1 MPQSVRET
9 GAFEPAL
16 PDSGCASHDSRVR
29 QIADLDMQNQ
39 RPRLLVVDDDRAILT
54 LIGTIALAEGF
65 DVATTTNGEDAM
77 KQLRQRPAELVLLDL
92 RMPGVTGLD
101 VLRSIRDVSPKCKV
115 VLMTGFA
122 TIDSAVEA
130 VKLGALDYLTKPF
143 DLQRLRQLL
152 ATVRDEA
159 TQRREVLTMEGD
171 LAQRL
176 EFCGMVGR
184 GPAMQEVFGLIR
196 RLAPH
201 VRTAL
206 ISGETGT
213 GKELVARALHKL
225 GPRSTKRF
233 VTVNCSAVVETLF
246 ESELFGHVRGA
257 FTGATEHKAGLFE
270 TADGGTL
277 FLDEVGEL
285 PLPVQAK
292 LLRVLEEGEVQRV
305 GSLEPRK
312 IDVRLIAATNRDL
325 LAEVAAGRF
334 RNDLYYRLNIV
345 EIRLPRLCERREDIP
360 YLTAAFV
367 RNFAQRFNKAMVGLT
382 PGAERVLSDAMWDGN
397 VRQLR
402 NVIERACIL
411 AEGDFVSEGD
421 LSGSMQ
427 DHRLVPAAATQP
439 GVVMGGAAR
448 IDSNPAPLVEV
459 EREHIIRTLQ
469 QVRGNKAVA
478 ARLLGISR
486 RAFYRQLE
494 RHGLHQRVPMSARAN
509 ETVSS

>member
-1 MPQSVRET
+1 
-9 GAFEPAL
+9 
-16 PDSGCASHDSRVR
+16 
-29 QIADLDMQNQ
+29 MQTQ

-65 DVATTTNGEDAM
+65 DVTTTVSGEDAM
-77 KQLRQRPAELVLLDL
+77 KQMRQRPVDLVLLDL
-92 RMPGVTGLD
+92 RMPGITGLD
-101 VLRSIRDVSPKCKV
+101 VLRAIRDISPRVKV
-115 VLMTGFA
+115 VLMTGYA
-122 TIDSAVEA
+122 TIDTAVEA
-130 VKLGALDYLTKPF
+130 VKLGAIDYLTKPF
-143 DLQRLRQLL
+143 DLPRLRQLL

-159 TQRREVLTMEGD
+159 EQRRTVLTMEGD
-171 LAQRL
+171 LAQKL

-201 VRTAL
+201 VRTVL
-206 ISGETGT
+206 VTGETGT

-233 VTVNCSAVVETLF
+233 ITVNCSAVVETLF
-246 ESELFGHVRGA
+246 ESELFGHMRGA

-270 TADGGTL
+270 LADGGTL

-285 PLPVQAK
+285 PSAVQAK

-325 LAEVAAGRF
+325 RTEVSAGRF
-334 RNDLYYRLNIV
+334 RNDLYYRLDIV
-345 EIRLPRLCERREDIP
+345 EVALPPLRDRREDIP

-367 RNFAQRFNKAMVGLT
+367 RNFSQRFSKPLVGLT
-382 PGAERVLSDAMWDGN
+382 PGAERLLADARWDGN

-411 AEGDFVSEGD
+411 ADGDFVTEAD
-421 LSGSMQ
+421 LAGSMLEQ
-427 DHRLVPAAATQP
+427 HMHGPPPGAPPTPVAPSAA
-439 GVVMGGAAR
+439 
-448 IDSNPAPLVEV
+448 APLVEV
-459 EREHIIRTLQ
+459 EREHIVRTLQ

-494 RHGLHQRVPMSARAN
+494 RHGLHQRVPAGSRDLQNARP
-509 ETVSS
+509 E

>member
-9 GAFEPAL
+9 GGFEPAL
-16 PDSGCASHDSRVR
+16 PGSGCATHDSRVR
-29 QIADLDMQNQ
+29 QLADPAMQNQ

-77 KQLRQRPAELVLLDL
+77 KQLRHRPAELVLLDL

-159 TQRREVLTMEGD
+159 AQRREVLTMEGD

-305 GSLEPRK
+305 GSLEPRR
-312 IDVRLIAATNRDL
+312 IDVRLVAATNRDL

-345 EIRLPRLCERREDIP
+345 EIRLPKLIERREDIP

-367 RNFAQRFNKAMVGLT
+367 RNFSQRFSKPLVGLT
-382 PGAERVLSDAMWDGN
+382 PGAERLLSEAMWDGN

-411 AEGDFVSEGD
+411 AEGDFVGEGD

-427 DHRLVPAAATQP
+427 EQRLVPAASTAS
-439 GVVMGGAAR
+439 GVVMGGPAR
-448 IDSNPAPLVEV
+448 NDSNPAPLVEV

-478 ARLLGISR
+478 ARLLGVSR

-494 RHGLHQRVPMSARAN
+494 RHGLHQRIPMSARAN